1 MPFAELSTV
10 QHRVH
15 LGAPLPFNV
24 RDADH
29 TLLLARGQQ
38 VQTREQLNALFLRG
52 ALVDLAELQS
62 ARDEV
67 MKAPRSQLPRLW
79 AHGLNKVAR
88 ALFGAPDDTFKS
100 ALDEATAP
108 VQSLV
113 ERDPDLAIFQV
124 LRQGA
129 NDDVAYGAQRSL
141 QTAITGLLV
150 AQRLGW
156 DAEQCERVF
165 KVALT
170 MNLSMLALQG
180 KLARQATPPTP
191 EQRHE
196 LQTHPMRSLRMLQQ
210 AGITDAAWLHAVL
223 RHHEEDDGTGYPGGH
238 TDAGDLARLA
248 RRADV
253 YTSKLA
259 SRNSRD
265 AMAADLAGR
274 QMFMQDPGHP
284 MTAALVREFGIYPPG
299 CYVRL
304 AGGELAI
311 VVARGATITT
321 PVVACLTNQR
331 GMMLA
336 TPARRET
343 DGKAQAVV
351 AVVGERQVAA
361 RHSLDTLAA
370 LVAAG

>member
-1 MPFAELSTV
+1 MSFAALSTV
-10 QHRVH
+10 QHRVQ
-15 LGAPLPFNV
+15 LGAPLPFDV

-29 TLLLARGQQ
+29 HLLLARGQR
-38 VQTREQLNALFLRG
+38 VESAEQLRALFLRG
-52 ALVDLAELQS
+52 ALVDMAELQS
-62 ARDEV
+62 ARDEIL
-67 MKAPRSQLPRLW
+67 KAPRSQLPRLW
-79 AHGLNKVAR
+79 AQGLHKVSC
-88 ALFGAPDDTFKS
+88 ALFGAPDDSFKA
-100 ALDEATAP
+100 ALDEAAAP
-108 VQSLV
+108 VQTLI

-141 QTAITGLLV
+141 QTAITAFLV

-156 DAEQCERVF
+156 DAEQCERLF

-180 KLARQATPPTP
+180 KLARQTTPPTVA
-191 EQRHE
+191 QRNE
-196 LQTHPMRSLRMLQQ
+196 LQTHPMRSLLMLQQ
-210 AGITDAAWLHAVL
+210 AGVVDRDWLHAVL
-223 RHHEEDDGTGYPGGH
+223 RHHEEDDGSGYPGGH

-248 RRADV
+248 RRADI

-259 SRNSRD
+259 ARNTRD
-265 AMAADLAGR
+265 AMAADMAGR

-299 CYVRL
+299 SYVRL

-311 VVARGATITT
+311 VVARGPSITT
-321 PVVACLTNQR
+321 PVVACLTNER
-331 GMMLA
+331 GMPLA
-336 TPARRET
+336 TPTRRET
-343 DGKAQAVV
+343 DGSAQAVV
-351 AVVGERQVAA
+351 AVVSERQVGA

-370 LVAAG
+370 LVTAA

>member
-1 MPFAELSTV
+1 MHFAELSTI

-29 TLLLARGQQ
+29 TLLLARGQR
-38 VQTREQLNALFLRG
+38 VQTQEQLRTLLLRG
-52 ALVDLAELQS
+52 ALVDLAELQT

-67 MKAPRSQLPRLW
+67 MKAPRSQLPKLW
-79 AHGLNKVAR
+79 AQGLNKVSR
-88 ALFGAPDDTFKS
+88 ALFGAPDDTFQD
-100 ALDEATAP
+100 ALSEATAP
-108 VQSLV
+108 LQTLV

-129 NDDVAYGAQRSL
+129 NDDVAYGARRSL

-156 DAEQCERVF
+156 DTEQCERLF

-180 KLARQATPPTP
+180 KLARQATAPTP
-191 EQRHE
+191 EQRQE
-196 LQTHPMRSLRMLQQ
+196 LQTHPMRSWRMLQQ
-210 AGITDAAWLHAVL
+210 AGITDADWLHAVL
-223 RHHEEDDGTGYPGGH
+223 RHHEEDDGSGYPGGH
-238 TDAGDLARLA
+238 TDAGDLATLA
-248 RRADV
+248 RRADL

-265 AMAADLAGR
+265 AMAADQAGR

-321 PVVACLTNQR
+321 PVVACLSNER
-331 GMMLA
+331 GTMLA
-336 TPARRET
+336 TPTRRQT

-361 RHSLDTLAA
+361 RQSLDTLAA